1 MKSVK
6 KRLNNKVYMFRKIRK
21 YLTFDAAVVVYKQ
34 TILPII
40 DYSFFLLLSCSTGD
54 IDELQIV
61 QNDILRICNE
71 TRISDR
77 VSIPELHKKCKTIG
91 LRQRMQK
98 QMLWLM
104 FILSRDNCYLYEHPR
119 QTRNAQKIVFKVP
132 NRITPSYERTPYYI
146 GTKLWNELDVDTQKI
161 ENVFAFKKKIAL
173 NYVDYMA
180 L

>member
-1 MKSVK
+1 M
-6 KRLNNKVYMFRKIRK
+6 LRKIRK

-40 DYSFFLLLSCSTGD
+40 DYSGFLLLSCSTGD
-54 IDELQIV
+54 IDELQVI

-71 TRISDR
+71 TRISDP
-77 VSIPELHKKCKTIG
+77 VSIPELHRKCKIIG
-91 LRQRMQK
+91 LKQRMQK
-98 QMLWLM
+98 QLLWLM
-104 FILSRDNCYLYEHPR
+104 YILSRNNCYLYEHPR

-132 NRITPSYERTPYYI
+132 NRISPAYERTSYYI

-161 ENVFAFKKKIAL
+161 ENVFAFKKKVAM
-173 NYVDYMA
+173 NYVEYKA